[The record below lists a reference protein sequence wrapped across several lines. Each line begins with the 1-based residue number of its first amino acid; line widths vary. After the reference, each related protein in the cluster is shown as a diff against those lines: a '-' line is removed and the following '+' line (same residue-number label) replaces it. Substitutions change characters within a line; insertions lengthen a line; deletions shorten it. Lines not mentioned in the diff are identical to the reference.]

1 MYVLTPVVSNN
12 SQWNGIAVV
21 SYFLNSVLDSIGITE
36 SYTKTLING
45 LLQVFN
51 FAASV
56 AAAFLVD
63 RLGRRTLFIWSS
75 IGMLVSFI
83 VWTACSAVNS
93 EAGSQAAGV
102 VVVACVFVVYFHYD
116 IAWTPLLFGYTTEI
130 MPYSLRSKGLAV
142 ELASV
147 YGCLVIASYCNPIG
161 LDNLG
166 WKYYIVFCCL
176 LVGILSTCYFY
187 FPETK
192 GYTLEEIA
200 VVFDGVN
207 ADPVQA
213 DTASLAGDG
222 YGLSESN
229 EKRPVGYMRQ
239 AKEEM
244 MAEHV
249 E

>member
-1 MYVLTPVVSNN
+1 MVN

-21 SYFLNSVLDSIGITE
+21 SYFLSSVLNTIGITD

-56 AAAFLVD
+56 GAAFLVD

-93 EAGSQAAGV
+93 ETGSQAAGIV
-102 VVVACVFVVYFHYD
+102 VIACVFVVYFHYD

-142 ELASV
+142 ELVSV

-161 LDNLG
+161 MENLG
-166 WKYYIVFCCL
+166 WRYYIVFCCL
-176 LVGILSTCYFY
+176 LVGILATCYFY

-200 VVFDGVN
+200 VVFDGED
-207 ADPVQA
+207 AQAVQA
-213 DTASLAGDG
+213 EMTSLADDG
-222 YGLSESN
+222 YGLRKDDE
-229 EKRPVGYMRQ
+229 RRRVG
-239 AKEEM
+239 
-244 MAEHV
+244 HV
-249 E
+249 ETAKDETTMEYIE

>member
-1 MYVLTPVVSNN
+1 M
-12 SQWNGIAVV
+12 
-21 SYFLNSVLDSIGITE
+21 DSIGITE
-36 SYTKTLING
+36 AYTKTLING

-93 EAGSQAAGV
+93 ETGSQAAGI

-142 ELASV
+142 ELVSV
-147 YGCLVIASYCNPIG
+147 YGSLVIASYCNPIG

-166 WKYYIVFCCL
+166 WRYYIVFCCL
-176 LVGILSTCYFY
+176 LVGILATCYFY

-200 VVFDGVN
+200 VVFDG
-207 ADPVQA
+207 ADAEPVQA
-213 DTASLAGDG
+213 DITSIAGDQ
-222 YGLSESN
+222 YGLSKDE
-229 EKRPVGYMRQ
+229 EQGRVGYRRHS
-239 AKEEM
+239 KDGTTTEY
-244 MAEHV
+244 V